1 MAVILLDCNR
11 QPFRDP
17 NHIVVMPNVITS
29 PGYRII
35 LEEMKKQKKDRE
47 TRSCDHKI
55 KI

>member
-17 NHIVVMPNVITS
+17 DHIVVMPNVITS

-35 LEEMKKQKKDRE
+35 LEEMEKRKKEQE
-47 TRSCDHKI
+47 AAS
-55 KI
+55 